1 MLFTGHYATP
11 LVVFFINFF
20 YQCWFLSQLIYHQLH
35 SSCFSTSSLIL
46 QLALTRFTLRN
57 IYPFYT
63 FSPTHHFHFD
73 FSLLA
78 FLPVR
83 SLYCYRKSFRSERA
97 FFGACNTTTCFYQN
111 FPGSWQ
117 FNLEGST
124 ASGGLPSP
132 TVCVKHT
139 VIHKPDVQ

>member
-1 MLFTGHYATP
+1 MPRHWLFFSSTS
-11 LVVFFINFF
+11 FINVDF
-20 YQCWFLSQLIYHQLH
+20 YPSLFITSFILH
-35 SSCFSTSSLIL
+35 AFRRTSSLIL

-83 SLYCYRKSFRSERA
+83 SLNCCHKSFRSERA
-97 FFGACNTTTCFYQN
+97 FFGACNTTTYFYQS
-111 FPGSWQ
+111 FHGSWQ

-132 TVCVKHT
+132 TVSVKHT